1 MPARLE
7 QHKLCR
13 LLARLNRVLYRRAEA
28 VISLGEVMTQ
38 RLAAAGAPPER
49 LHTVH
54 NWTPGEGVT
63 ASDWWMANR
72 PESVALGR

>member
-1 MPARLE
+1 
-7 QHKLCR
+7 
-13 LLARLNRVLYRRAEA
+13 

-38 RLAAAGAPPER
+38 RLAAAGVDAKR

-63 ASDWWMANR
+63 VSDR
-72 PESVALGR
+72 PAAIHLEPVALGS